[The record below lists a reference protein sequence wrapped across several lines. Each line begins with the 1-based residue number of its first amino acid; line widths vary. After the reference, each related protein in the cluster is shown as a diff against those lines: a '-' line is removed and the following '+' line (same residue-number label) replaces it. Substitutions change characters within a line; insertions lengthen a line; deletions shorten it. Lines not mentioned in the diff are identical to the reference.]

1 MTRYKITADNLNRP
15 ITLHAESDTEAWE
28 LAKKIYLKIADKR
41 LLNGKVTPIMEEAE
55 KDARIAELEEALV
68 NLTHRAAKDAEKYA
82 PDGNE
87 PIWAF
92 IADAAD
98 AIAKTKTP

>member
-1 MTRYKITADNLNRP
+1 MTRYKITADNLKHP
-15 ITLHAESDTEAWE
+15 ITLHAETEDEAWE
-28 LAKKIYLKIADKR
+28 LANKGYYRATGGR